1 VSKKHLAIYLKDHLA
16 GSEAGLEI
24 LEHIEAA
31 HGVGRI
37 ADITSRIRREIEG
50 EREVLAQLLERLAE
64 SSSLPRRVAGWM
76 SEKALALKLIADD
89 PGNGALRLFEAVEAI
104 ELGVHGKRGLWKALE
119 ANAGQVPELA
129 TVAYAPLITQAEE
142 QEVLLEILRLEA
154 SKAAFASDNDILPR
168 I

>member
-37 ADITSRIRREIEG
+37 VDITTRIRREIEG
-50 EREVLAQLLERLAE
+50 ERKVLAQLLDRLDE
-64 SSSLPRRVAGWM
+64 SSSMPRRVAGWM

-104 ELGVHGKRGLWKALE
+104 ELGVHGKLGLWKALE
-119 ANAGQVPELA
+119 ANAQQVPELA
-129 TVAYAPLITQAEE
+129 TVAYAALIKQAEE
-142 QEVLLEILRLEA
+142 QEALLEILRLEA
-154 SKAAFASDNDILPR
+154 SKAAFANGS
-168 I
+168 